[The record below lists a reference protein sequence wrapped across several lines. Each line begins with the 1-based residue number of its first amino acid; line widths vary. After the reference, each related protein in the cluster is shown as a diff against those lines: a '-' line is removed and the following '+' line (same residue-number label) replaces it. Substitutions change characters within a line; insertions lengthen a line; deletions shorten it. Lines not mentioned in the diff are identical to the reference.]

1 MTRKAGKY
9 TGGNFRLQMQKSIQS
24 PPTPA
29 TFERTEKASKKLQGS
44 LKGLET
50 AFVREFT
57 DISDKQVD
65 ILEVYGL
72 NLIAEYL
79 GVDSKLLR
87 LQEKDV
93 IANTLGGV
101 YNFKVYRGKRK
112 VIGML
117 SIQLVRGLLGK
128 TKVIFIFRVKNSV

>member
-1 MTRKAGKY
+1 
-9 TGGNFRLQMQKSIQS
+9 MQKSIQS

-29 TFERTEKASKKLQGS
+29 TFDRKDKTSKRLQGS

-50 AFVREFT
+50 AFVREFS

-65 ILEVYGL
+65 LLEVYGV
-72 NLIAEYL
+72 NLVAEYL
-79 GVDSKLLR
+79 GVDVKLIH

-128 TKVIFIFRVKNSV
+128 TKVVFIFRVKNSV